1 MRWVI
6 LFLVATI
13 GSGLLGFGTSSPTVG
28 SVGQLL
34 FGISLIMLLVALIVR
49 ALQKGGPAR
58 IPLITRIL

>member
-13 GSGLLGFGTSSPTVG
+13 GFGILGFGAPTPIAG
-28 SVGQLL
+28 SLGQLL
-34 FGISLIMLLVALIVR
+34 FGVSLIAFLVALMVC

-58 IPLITRIL
+58 IL